1 MHMDKVLVT
10 GAGGVIGSAV
20 LKQLRGKCDLVA
32 LDREPVAGVKSVCAD
47 VSDFDAVKQALVGV
61 DVVVHLAGEIHSDWA
76 GYLASNV
83 VGTYNV
89 FEAAHLAG
97 VKRVIF
103 ASSGSVTAGWEREKP
118 ITDLVEGNYAEVPE
132 VWDKL
137 THETLPRPAGLYGC
151 TKLWGEGLARHY
163 SDSTEMSVICLRIGG
178 VSAQNRPLTTRHY
191 SVWCSQ
197 ENIARM
203 VEACV
208 GASGDL
214 KYDVFYVVSNNKWAY
229 RDMAHAREVLGFEPE
244 GCAEDFRC
252 D

>member
-1 MHMDKVLVT
+1 MIKVLVT

-20 LKQLRGKCDLVA
+20 LKQLHGKYDLVA
-32 LDREPVAGVKSVCAD
+32 LDREAVADVKSVCVD
-47 VSDFDAVKQALVGV
+47 VSDFEAVKNACVGV

-89 FEAAHLAG
+89 FEAAHQTG

-118 ITDLVEGNYAEVPE
+118 ITDLVDGNYEAVPD
-132 VWDKL
+132 VWENV

-163 SDSTEMSVICLRIGG
+163 SDSTDLSVICLRIGG
-178 VSAQNRPLTTRHY
+178 VNAQDRPLTTRHY
-191 SVWCSQ
+191 AVWCSQ
-197 ENIARM
+197 GNIARM

-208 GASGDL
+208 CAPDAL
-214 KYDVFYVVSNNKWAY
+214 KFDVFYVVSNNKWAY
-229 RDMAHAREVLGFEPE
+229 RDMTHAKEMLGFEPE
-244 GCAEDFRC
+244 GSAEDFRC

>member
-1 MHMDKVLVT
+1 MRVLVT

-32 LDREPVAGVKSVCAD
+32 LDRDEVAGVTDVCSD
-47 VSDFDAVKQALVGV
+47 VSNFEAVRNVMAGV

-89 FEAAHLAG
+89 FEAAHQAG
-97 VKRVIF
+97 VKRVVF

-151 TKLWGEGLARHY
+151 TKMWGEGLARHY
-163 SDSTEMSVICLRIGG
+163 SDSTKMSVICLRIGG
-178 VSAQNRPLTTRHY
+178 VNAQDRPMTTRHY

-197 ENIARM
+197 GNIARM
-203 VEACV
+203 VETCV
-208 GASGDL
+208 FASADL
-214 KYDVFYVVSNNKWAY
+214 KFDVFYVVSNNKWAY
-229 RDMAHAREVLGFEPE
+229 RDMAHAKDVLGFEPE
-244 GCAEDFRC
+244 GSAEDFR
-252 D
+252 

>member
-1 MHMDKVLVT
+1 MMTVLVT
-10 GAGGVIGSAV
+10 GAGGVIGTAV
-20 LKQLRGKCDLVA
+20 LKALTGIYRVVA
-32 LDREPVAGVKSVCAD
+32 LDREGVEGVESVCAD
-47 VSDFDAVKQALVGV
+47 VSDMAAMKVAFEGV
-61 DVVVHLAGEIHSDWA
+61 DVVVHLAGVIHGDWPA
-76 GYLASNV
+76 YLASNV

-118 ITDLVEGNYAEVPE
+118 IADLVDGNYEDVPE
-132 VWDKL
+132 TWDCL

-163 SDSTEMSVICLRIGG
+163 ADSTEMSVICLRIGG
-178 VSAQNRPLTTRHY
+178 VSAENRPLTTRHY

-203 VEACV
+203 VVACV
-208 GASGDL
+208 EAADGL

-229 RDMAHAREVLGFEPE
+229 RDMVHAREVLGFEAE
-244 GCAEDFRC
+244 GSAEDFR
-252 D
+252 

>member
-1 MHMDKVLVT
+1 MTVLVT
-10 GAGGVIGSAV
+10 GAGGVIGTAV
-20 LKQLRGKCDLVA
+20 LKALAGTYGVVA
-32 LDREPVAGVKSVCAD
+32 LDREVVAGVESVCAD
-47 VSDFDAVKQALVGV
+47 VSDLDAMKAAFEGV
-61 DVVVHLAGEIHSDWA
+61 DVVVHLAGVIHGDWPA
-76 GYLASNV
+76 YLASNV

-89 FEAAHLAG
+89 FEAAHQAG

-118 ITDLVEGNYAEVPE
+118 IADLVDGNYEDVTGK
-132 VWDKL
+132 WDCL

-178 VSAQNRPLTTRHY
+178 VSAENRPLTTRHY

-203 VEACV
+203 VVACIEA
-208 GASGDL
+208 ADDL

-229 RDMAHAREVLGFEPE
+229 RDMVHAREVLGFEAE
-244 GCAEDFRC
+244 GSAEDFR
-252 D
+252 

>member
-1 MHMDKVLVT
+1 METVLVT
-10 GAGGVIGSAV
+10 GAGGVIGGAV
-20 LKQLRGKCDLVA
+20 LKQLKDKYNLMA
-32 LDREPVAGVKSVCAD
+32 LDREAVADVKSVCVD
-47 VSDFDAVKQALVGV
+47 VADFDAVREVMNGV
-61 DVVVHLAGEIHSDWA
+61 DVVVHLAGEIHSDWS

-89 FEAAHLAG
+89 FEAAHQAG

-118 ITDLVEGNYAEVPE
+118 IADLVDGNYAEVPE
-132 VWDKL
+132 TWEKL
-137 THETLPRPAGLYGC
+137 THETLPRPAGIYGC

-178 VSAQNRPLTTRHY
+178 VSAENKPLTTRHY

-203 VEACV
+203 VEACI
-208 GASGDL
+208 GAPDAL

-229 RDMAHAREVLGFEPE
+229 RDMAHAKDVLGFEPE
-244 GCAEDFRC
+244 GSAEDFRC